1 MAYSTDDSTPA
12 FFHLRGSLGSQMFQ
26 IAAGYA
32 FAKRHERRLALPGIS
47 EGQKPLQ
54 YYDTYFNQL
63 AKYISPRIVGERYVE
78 PMYSYWEIPDYAL
91 DIYGYF
97 QSSKYFADVSG
108 EIRTLYDLPAEI
120 KTEVETKWSE
130 LLANKDRG
138 IVLDMR
144 VSAHG
149 FLTQDY
155 YERGIAAIREAVGDA
170 SAPVFVFSEDVAWV
184 TNLPWLKELGVTVV
198 TETNEAA
205 AMYLM
210 SQFRRFVLSNTA
222 YSWWA
227 AWLSRD
233 TEHVIVPDPWNRP
246 RDPPD
251 FQDVYEAG
259 WTRIPVEKPT

>member
-1 MAYSTDDSTPA
+1 MAAPEDDTTPA
-12 FFHLRGSLGSQMFQ
+12 YFHLRGTLGSQMFQ

-32 FAKRHERRLALPGIS
+32 FSKRHNRRLALPGVS
-47 EGQKPLQ
+47 EGQKPFQ
-54 YYDTYFNQL
+54 YFDTYFHQL
-63 AKYISPRIVGERYVE
+63 AKHISPRVAGERYFE

-97 QSSKYFADVSG
+97 QSSKYFTDVSG
-108 EIRTLYDLPAEI
+108 EIRTVFDLPNDI
-120 KTEVETKWSE
+120 KSEVETVWASV
-130 LLANKDRG
+130 LAAKENG

-155 YERGIAAIREAVGDA
+155 YERGIAAIRAAVGDA
-170 SAPVFVFSEDVAWV
+170 TAPIFVFSEDVAWI

-198 TETNEAA
+198 NETNEVAA
-205 AMYLM
+205 LYVM

-233 TEHVIVPDPWNRP
+233 TEHVIVPDQWNRP
-246 RDPPD
+246 RDPQD
-251 FQDVYEAG
+251 FKDVYEAG